1 MTVEPRTN
9 VCLSFDISGDAKRK
23 KRKGKKDTLE
33 KFLKAGSKRKGE
45 EGETRVE
52 KWYREGKVE
61 EEEEEEED
69 TRGLRRGDD
78 FLERKSR
85 LELDNCPIHGFLNFV
100 LFSFVALGKRD
111 VARDSRNFS
120 LL

>member
-1 MTVEPRTN
+1 M
-9 VCLSFDISGDAKRK
+9 
-23 KRKGKKDTLE
+23 
-33 KFLKAGSKRKGE
+33 
-45 EGETRVE
+45 GETRVE

-61 EEEEEEED
+61 EEEEEEG
-69 TRGLRRGDD
+69 TRGLGRGDD

-120 LL
+120 LLLEQGEGERKIQSIYNREIFLCRIY